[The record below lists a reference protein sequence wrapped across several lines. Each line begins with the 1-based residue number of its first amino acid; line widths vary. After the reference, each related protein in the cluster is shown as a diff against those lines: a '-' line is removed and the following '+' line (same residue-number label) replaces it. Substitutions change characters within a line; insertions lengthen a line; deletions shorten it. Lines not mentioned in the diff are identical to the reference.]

1 MSCRSW
7 WPSAAGTGMVLA
19 PSTAPLTARCGHPY
33 RVHSNRGV
41 RRYQGAGPKHPWIA
55 RLGDLAIE
63 HLSNGFQPAAS
74 RRRRTVRPPAA
85 EHRSDRRELP
95 DRAGWGERK
104 EHDVPDHVGDEG
116 VAKCQIHGIDETRH
130 HGQGEKRSVRSGRLS
145 GSGTPV
151 PASRLKELDRVT
163 RGIVDQDL

>member
-1 MSCRSW
+1 MW
-7 WPSAAGTGMVLA
+7 HWLA
-19 PSTAPLTARCGHPY
+19 PVAQRTIHREELNACDR
-33 RVHSNRGV
+33 
-41 RRYQGAGPKHPWIA
+41 
-55 RLGDLAIE
+55 
-63 HLSNGFQPAAS
+63 AS
-74 RRRRTVRPPAA
+74 

-95 DRAGWGERK
+95 GRAGYGERK
-104 EHDVPDHVGDEG
+104 EHDVPGHVGDED
-116 VAKCQIHGIDETRH
+116 VSKRQIAHGIDETRH